1 MTLKQKITPVETMHF
16 IEQFKTLSNQETP
29 AERRLRILPGI
40 IYGLIIASAYTLGGG
55 IVNQLSVRDLP
66 VGVDWRYLFQT
77 WLFLVIWLGLG
88 GGFINWFTQTEESMV
103 AGLLVM
109 TATALGA
116 GALALEGDIPA
127 QFGKIILLDLPIIA
141 ISLLM
146 TITLRWLGVHHAEA
160 LEKEKTLKT
169 RNIRKLVAI
178 TLVIGGIAG
187 LGMNRWTEP
196 TLRGV
201 RDIHSRLQTIAID
214 TSQAEALFPLADL
227 PQLES
232 HLGAHYTLY
241 GHPSGQSI
249 VAHEV
254 SINFEDGYQITSILL
269 VFPDSP
275 PFLGACAEGDKVIL
289 PANQ

>member
-1 MTLKQKITPVETMHF
+1 MHF
-16 IEQFKTLSNQETP
+16 MHYFKTLLTQETP
-29 AERRLRILPGI
+29 AERCLRILPAI
-40 IYGLIIASAYTLGGG
+40 IYGLIIASTYTLAGV

-66 VGVDWRYLFQT
+66 VGVDWLYLFQT

-109 TATALGA
+109 TAAALVT
-116 GALALEGDIPA
+116 GALTLENDLPA
-127 QFGKIILLDLPIIA
+127 QFGKVLLLILPIIA

-160 LEKEKTLKT
+160 LEKEKTVKT

-178 TLVIGGIAG
+178 TLVIGGMAG

-201 RDIHSRLQTIAID
+201 REIHSRLQTVKID
-214 TSQAEALFPLADL
+214 PSQAEAQFPLINV

-232 HLGAHYTLY
+232 HLGTYYTLY

-249 VAHEV
+249 VGHEV
-254 SINFEDGYQITSILL
+254 SINFKDGYQITCVLL

-275 PFLGACAEGDKVIL
+275 PFLRACAEGDKVIL
-289 PANQ
+289 PENQ